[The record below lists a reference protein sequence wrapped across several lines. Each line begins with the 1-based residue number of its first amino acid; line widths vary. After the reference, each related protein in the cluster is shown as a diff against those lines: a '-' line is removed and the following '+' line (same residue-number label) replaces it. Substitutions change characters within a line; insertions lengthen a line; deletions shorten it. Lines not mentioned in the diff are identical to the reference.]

1 MITYAYLDPILD
13 MFGANYLAAKPCT
26 IILLMGNCLA
36 SMIGAPY
43 FILQY
48 SGHVKKFVLINV
60 VCILLMIILAF
71 CLVPSI
77 GSIGIAYASI
87 AASVFQNIA
96 SVILVKR
103 NTSIKPLIYI

>member
-1 MITYAYLDPILD
+1 

-26 IILLMGNCLA
+26 IILLMGNRLA

-48 SGHVKKFVLINV
+48 SGLIKKFVLINV

-71 CLVPSI
+71 CLVPII

-87 AASVFQNIA
+87 SASIFQNIA
-96 SVILVKR
+96 SVILV
-103 NTSIKPLIYI
+103 